1 MDLILDLIPYLLLG
15 IFTGVYGTV
24 VGVGG
29 GTVLTPVLLIVFGLN
44 GASAAGTSLTLVAI
58 NSISGAI
65 GYCRAGLVDVKS
77 GYWFAIAAIPGSVVA
92 PFFITTTPDILF
104 KLLLGVLLLL
114 LAALLILR
122 PGEVTELVRENE
134 LVKVKNGANSHGNR
148 RWNRL
153 VAERSFKSRRGDSF
167 RYSFNIYLATS
178 FNVVLGFMSSFF
190 GTGGGFI
197 RTPLLI
203 SWFGF
208 PVTVAAATSI
218 FALSIYASFGGAIHI
233 LRGNVEW
240 YPVLV
245 WSGAGLIIGSQ
256 LGVRLATFVN
266 SKWITKVLALVLVV
280 VGLQLVTQGIW
291 ADIPFL

>member
-29 GTVLTPVLLIVFGLN
+29 GTVLTPVLLIFFGLT

-77 GYWFAIAAIPGSVVA
+77 GNLFALAAIPGSLIA
-92 PFFITTTPDILF
+92 PFFITTTPDIMF
-104 KLLLGVLLLL
+104 KMLLGSLLLL
-114 LAALLILR
+114 LSALLILR
-122 PGEVTELVRENE
+122 PGEVTESVLSNGP
-134 LVKVKNGANSHGNR
+134 VKPKKSTDSFGNR
-148 RWNRL
+148 RWDRFF
-153 VAERSFKSRRGDSF
+153 VARSFESRRGAEF
-167 RYSFNIYLATS
+167 RYRFNIYLATS
-178 FNVVLGFMSSFF
+178 FNVALGFMSSFF

-203 SWFGF
+203 SFFRF
-208 PVTVAAATSI
+208 PVSVAAATSI

-240 YPVLV
+240 YPVFV
-245 WSGAGLIIGSQ
+245 WCGVGLIIGSQ
-256 LGVRLATFVN
+256 LGVRLSAFVN
-266 SKWITKVLALVLVV
+266 SKWITRVLALVLVA

-291 ADIPFL
+291 SDIPFL